1 MTENF
6 NNNRL
11 FLIFSVIF
19 LSLMIGNHALNRSF
33 VKEILI
39 NEQLNIL
46 KNSSYR
52 IEKWIEDKK
61 LNLKSIEV
69 LISKLDPKQD
79 ESDIKNILIQSG
91 YIAGFSSVYIGYTT
105 GEIISSR
112 YFKAPIDYDLSLR
125 PWYVNTLATNDI
137 YITNPYKDIGL
148 KTSVISICQSVQ
160 EKQIVKGVLCGILS
174 FSDIKNEILNLS
186 LGDDGFLFLID
197 NNLNILLHP
206 NDKLELS
213 KTNLDAK
220 YINANKIMHY
230 ETQEEI
236 ITINPL
242 QNSKLILIAK
252 TLKKDIYKKINL
264 QFLRNFIIYGI
275 SALLFVF
282 LGYFYNKK
290 IKKQRNLLEK
300 TKREYEILLFSQ
312 TKMIELGQMV
322 AAISHQWI
330 QPLNALGIFLGNLV
344 QFKKLGRMSD
354 EIFFDNIDRSLK
366 NIDYM
371 MHTMTTFKNFY
382 KLQEETQIFNVKQAI
397 EDTIF
402 ILFSQHSKLNI
413 KVVCKKN
420 TNLVCKNYVNEFQQI
435 IACLIQNSKQ
445 ALNEYADIKRPKIVI
460 SIKSVKNFYEITV
473 IDNGKGIANYFKNDI
488 FKPFVSTKKSSGL
501 GLYISKLIA
510 IKKCGGDLNLLKAQ
524 KPTIFGLKIAKE
536 INC

>member
-19 LSLMIGNHALNRSF
+19 LSLMIGNHVLNRSF

-79 ESDIKNILIQSG
+79 ESGIKNILIQSG

-112 YFKAPIDYDLSLR
+112 YFKAPIDYDLKLR

-282 LGYFYNKK
+282 LGYFF
-290 IKKQRNLLEK
+290 IFD
-300 TKREYEILLFSQ
+300 LF
-312 TKMIELGQMV
+312 
-322 AAISHQWI
+322 
-330 QPLNALGIFLGNLV
+330 
-344 QFKKLGRMSD
+344 FKSD
-354 EIFFDNIDRSLK
+354 L
-366 NIDYM
+366 
-371 MHTMTTFKNFY
+371 
-382 KLQEETQIFNVKQAI
+382 
-397 EDTIF
+397 
-402 ILFSQHSKLNI
+402 LNI
-413 KVVCKKN
+413 
-420 TNLVCKNYVNEFQQI
+420 F
-435 IACLIQNSKQ
+435 
-445 ALNEYADIKRPKIVI
+445 
-460 SIKSVKNFYEITV
+460 
-473 IDNGKGIANYFKNDI
+473 
-488 FKPFVSTKKSSGL
+488 
-501 GLYISKLIA
+501 
-510 IKKCGGDLNLLKAQ
+510 
-524 KPTIFGLKIAKE
+524 
-536 INC
+536 